1 MTIKPRDLIFACSAI
16 FAVVVAS
23 ATAQNCAFGA
33 APTTATLIDF
43 LDHHVSSEE
52 SPCIDEALT
61 KLQRSSLS
69 ERDAEIVGRF
79 LEHPRLLSEGEKQG
93 FWIHTKSEPDLYP
106 AIRAL
111 FVSGDSAKPTLLRI
125 LAFES
130 SLQVLKNAQTTWQAI
145 YRDAPLQ
152 GVKDLLKA
160 AASAEGEQRA
170 RLNAAASAVAHACL
184 PQVRTACL
192 QANTAGIDPES
203 KNE

>member
-1 MTIKPRDLIFACSAI
+1 MKIKPRDLIFACSAI
-16 FAVVVAS
+16 LSVLAAS
-23 ATAQNCAFGA
+23 ATAQDCAFGT
-33 APTTATLIDF
+33 APATATLIDF

-52 SPCIDEALT
+52 SPCIDEALA
-61 KLQRSSLS
+61 KLQRSSLT

-79 LEHPRLLSEGEKQG
+79 LDHPRLLSDGEKQG
-93 FWIHTKSEPDLYP
+93 FWIHMKSDPYLYP
-106 AIRAL
+106 AMDAL
-111 FVSGDSAKPTLLRI
+111 FVSGEAAKPTLLRI

-130 SLQVLKNAQTTWQAI
+130 SPRAVQNAQTTWQAI
-145 YRDAPLQ
+145 YRDAPVQ

-160 AASAEGEQRA
+160 AASAEGDQRA

-192 QANTAGIDPES
+192 QANTGTDPES